1 LIFHQWRFIRLLIH
15 QCVHADVVSR
25 CCFQLVACPGMLCP
39 GEVSTLKHELWQTI
53 QAHNHNAEPWLWAG
67 IWWYFDVLKNEEWFG
82 HTKRFAIRW
91 FQGSNDQSSKEC
103 SSRCDCLHC
112 QVENHVWMLGRL
124 GWFLCVKYVQL
135 HWEVY
140 TYILYIIYI
149 YRDIYTYLCVY
160 VSMFIQTVMSF

>member
-1 LIFHQWRFIRLLIH
+1 
-15 QCVHADVVSR
+15 
-25 CCFQLVACPGMLCP
+25 MLCP

-149 YRDIYTYLCVY
+149 YIDIYTYLCVY